1 MKKSESLT
9 RSISGSIYIALLVGS
24 TYFSETSFF
33 IIFGI
38 FLFIVSDE
46 YCKLTKLNKYS
57 KAVPLINV
65 LIFNVFCFWEV
76 PSNYIYFLLTF
87 SILTAF
93 YGIYFLFQKNK
104 EKLNLYQKNIFNLGY
119 IVFPFI
125 FLIKIPFLMHKFTPL
140 AIIGVFILIW
150 VNDTFAYLVGKN
162 WGKNKLFEAV
172 SPKKTIEGF
181 IGGLL
186 FTIIFAYILSISFL
200 FFTFEKWIVI
210 ALIVSIVGT
219 IGDLF
224 ESKLKRIAK
233 VKDSGNVMPGH
244 GGLLDRLDSIIF
256 VAPFVY
262 LYLILFYVS

>member
-9 RSISGSIYIALLVGS
+9 RSISGSIYIALLIGS
-24 TYFSETSFF
+24 TYFFETSFF

-46 YCKLTKLNKYS
+46 YCKLTKFTKYS
-57 KAVPLINV
+57 KAIPLLNV
-65 LIFNVFCFWEV
+65 LIFNIFCFWKI
-76 PSNYIYFLLTF
+76 SDIYIYTILAI
-87 SILTAF
+87 SILTCL
-93 YGIYFLFQKNK
+93 YGAYFLFQKSK
-104 EKLNLYQKNIFNLGY
+104 EKLNLFQKNIFNFGY

-125 FLIKIPFLMHKFTPL
+125 FLIKIPFLKIQFEPI

-150 VNDTFAYLVGKN
+150 VNDTFAYLAGKK
-162 WGKNKLFEAV
+162 WGKNKLFEVV

-181 IGGLL
+181 IGGLF
-186 FTIIFAYILSISFL
+186 FTIIFAFILSISFL
-200 FFTFEKWIVI
+200 FFTFENWIII
-210 ALIVSIVGT
+210 AIIVSVFGT
-219 IGDLF
+219 VGDLL

-233 VKDSGNVMPGH
+233 VKDSGKIMPGH
-244 GGLLDRLDSIIF
+244 GGLLDRLDSVIF